1 MVLIRTEK
9 TVSAI
14 QIETATNTT
23 ATNTTTVFMNS
34 SCFVGQVTF
43 CNSALDSFMN
53 PVTFPTVL
61 ISLVE
66 AVSGTVI
73 ISHPCYQETLKS
85 GIIWF
90 LYGLMAPSDT
100 DEVSY
105 FELGTIRVST
115 SKSDSE
121 EGGAIMVLSP
131 WLAYPAGD
139 TVFFEELSRKS
150 GSIKG
155 TFQAYFS
162 SRTKNQLLTETEEK
176 IVQVLIEEINA
187 DLALGKVSGIYFT
200 DYLFLE

>member
-1 MVLIRTEK
+1 MPQEAENK
-9 TVSAI
+9 TLNNILLAI
-14 QIETATNTT
+14 IAGLLL
-23 ATNTTTVFMNS
+23 VII
-34 SCFVGQVTF
+34 VGTIAGLLRKKEQKPE
-43 CNSALDSFMN
+43 N
-53 PVTFPTVL
+53 L
-61 ISLVE
+61 ISQGK
-66 AVSGTVI
+66 AVS
-73 ISHPCYQETLKS
+73 
-85 GIIWF
+85 
-90 LYGLMAPSDT
+90 LMAPSDT